1 MIAAAETVSLHD
13 TVTNRIIRE
22 LEQGCCPWVQPWA
35 SSGMTPLG
43 LPLNAATGRPYSGV
57 NILLLWFA
65 AIEQG
70 RPSQRWL
77 TFKQALAM
85 GGAVRKGEKGPMVV
99 YADTFVPKAEQE
111 KAVGSGGEA
120 RRVGFLKRF
129 TVFHSDQCD
138 GLPPDPDAKPLPGH
152 SEVIPHVEDII
163 AATGADI
170 RIGGEMAFYAPG
182 PDFIQVPP
190 QEAYFEPINWYRTKL
205 HELGHWTGHS
215 ARLNRDVS
223 GGRGGDAYA
232 REELVAELCSAFLCA
247 ELGIAP
253 TVRHADYLGAWLGIL
268 KGDNRAIFQAA
279 SLASKAANFVMGRP
293 PVARI
298 GAG

>member
-22 LEQGCCPWVQPWA
+22 LEQGCFPWVQPWA

-85 GGAVRKGEKGPMVV
+85 GGAVRKGEKGTMVV

-111 KAVGSGGEA
+111 KAVGSEG
-120 RRVGFLKRF
+120 KR
-129 TVFHSDQCD
+129 
-138 GLPPDPDAKPLPGH
+138 
-152 SEVIPHVEDII
+152 
-163 AATGADI
+163 GA
-170 RIGGEMAFYAPG
+170 
-182 PDFIQVPP
+182 
-190 QEAYFEPINWYRTKL
+190 
-205 HELGHWTGHS
+205 
-215 ARLNRDVS
+215 
-223 GGRGGDAYA
+223 
-232 REELVAELCSAFLCA
+232 
-247 ELGIAP
+247 
-253 TVRHADYLGAWLGIL
+253 
-268 KGDNRAIFQAA
+268 
-279 SLASKAANFVMGRP
+279 LASSNASPSSIATSAMACRQIRTPNRFRGIPR
-293 PVARI
+293 
-298 GAG
+298 